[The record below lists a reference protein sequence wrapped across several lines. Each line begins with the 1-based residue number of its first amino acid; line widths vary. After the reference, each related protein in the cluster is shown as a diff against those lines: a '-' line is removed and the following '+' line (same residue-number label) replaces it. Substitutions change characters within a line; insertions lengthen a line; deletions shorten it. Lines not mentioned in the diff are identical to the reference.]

1 MKNITRIL
9 ISAAIITAL
18 NNMAFAD
25 GNAFT
30 PLDFDKTPTTTNQTA
45 QTPDTSNLD
54 VVGNE
59 SIQNAILQIDN
70 AQVGLRSDLTNY
82 KAKYADVDAQF
93 KLIKNERAVL
103 KKQIYTLE
111 RKIKNLEAN
120 KAKLKKSMN

>member
-9 ISAAIITAL
+9 LSAAIITTL
-18 NNMAFAD
+18 NNMVFAD

-30 PLDFDKTPTTTNQTA
+30 PLDFDKTSTTNQAA
-45 QTPDTSNLD
+45 QTPDTSTLD
-54 VVGNE
+54 AVGNE
-59 SIQNAILQIDN
+59 SIQNAIMQIDN
-70 AQVGLRSDLTNY
+70 AQVGLRNDLTNY
-82 KAKYADVDAQF
+82 KAKYADVDAQY